1 MRKSIRIGIFSKAR
15 VKEINTFII
24 ISSEKISNELKEF
37 KLESENK
44 YYKFS
49 FFFVNVDDDTIFLLN
64 HTKFLILFFQKTI
77 TKKNSFL
84 LNKRDQK
91 NNKLLMTIKG
101 YLMGI

>member
-1 MRKSIRIGIFSKAR
+1 MKATKLKELLNIILNMRKSIRIGIFSKAR

-49 FFFVNVDDDTIFLLN
+49 FFFC
-64 HTKFLILFFQKTI
+64 
-77 TKKNSFL
+77 
-84 LNKRDQK
+84 
-91 NNKLLMTIKG
+91 
-101 YLMGI
+101 